1 MDNHPVKIP
10 SSPLVSVVVASF
22 NQKDILCRCLESVFQ
37 QEYRPI
43 EVIVVDNGSS
53 EVILDTVAAG
63 FPDCRVLRNEV
74 NLGFAGGYNRGIQ
87 DAAGDY
93 VAILNNDA
101 IASPQWLSSLVAAA
115 ERDDSIGSVGSIILD
130 GNRPGFLDS
139 CGVGISFDGMS
150 RQAKKG
156 RVPPVLSGPKEVLL
170 VSGCAC
176 LFRMQ
181 ALRVIGLFDEDFF
194 AYCEDTDLGLRLRWA
209 GWRAV
214 VVPGCEVI
222 HYYSMT
228 TGKFSLDKLFWVER
242 NHVWVAVKNFPLVVL
257 FLFPLVTILRYFVQ
271 LYAGMHGSEELR
283 EFRKKKGLSAI
294 IATVVRAYIAAFEG
308 IPRMMSKRRSFTA
321 KRRISSNKMMKLLMT
336 FRLPLLEI
344 VKEGEHAGN

>member
-1 MDNHPVKIP
+1 MDDHPVKIF

-22 NQKDILCRCLESVFQ
+22 NQKELLCRCLESVFQ

-43 EVIVVDNGSS
+43 EVIVVDNGSN
-53 EVILDTVAAG
+53 EDIVDTVTAE

-87 DAAGDY
+87 NAAGEY

-101 IASPQWLSSLVAAA
+101 IVSPQWLSSLVAAA
-115 ERDDSIGSVGSIILD
+115 QMDDSIGAVGSIILD
-130 GNRPGFLDS
+130 GNRPRVLDS

-150 RQAKKG
+150 RQAMKG
-156 RVPPVLSGPKEVLL
+156 RVPPVLSGPRDVLL

-176 LFRMQ
+176 LFRMR
-181 ALRVIGLFDEDFF
+181 ALGEIGLFDEDFF

-242 NHVWVAVKNFPLVVL
+242 NHVWVAVKNFPLLLLSL
-257 FLFPLVTILRYFVQ
+257 FVFVTIWRYFVQ
-271 LYAGMHGSEELR
+271 LYAGMFGSEELR
-283 EFRKKKGLSAI
+283 EFRKKKGLSAV
-294 IATVVRAYIAAFEG
+294 IATVVRANIAAFQG
-308 IPRMMSKRRSFTA
+308 IPRMMNKRKSFAA
-321 KRRISSNKMMKLLMT
+321 KRRISSSKMMKLLMT

-344 VKEGEHAGN
+344 VKGG